1 MWAPGATEGVVVAGD
16 SSGSSGNGL
25 DKLTHPHQI
34 VLDSEGSVIIADYN
48 NNRIMRWKKDA
59 VEGEII
65 GEFDRPTGLSIDYN
79 DNVYVSEQFFH
90 RVIKFSI
97 DPSKNVYPGVNSE
110 FVAGNAGS
118 GSNED
123 QFNQP
128 AGIHV
133 DEVGNLY
140 ATDLYNN
147 RVKKYNLAPQ
157 ISIASGE
164 TSGELTISGI
174 PDIIDEDD
182 KTLIKGIANFNCQNM
197 EII

>member
-1 MWAPGATEGVVVAGD
+1 MLCGSPGATEVVVAGD
-16 SSGSSGNGL
+16 SSGSPGNGL

-79 DNVYVSEQFFH
+79 DNVYVSEQFYH

-97 DPSKNVYPGVNSE
+97 DSYTMTSKI
-110 FVAGNAGS
+110 VAGNAGS
-118 GSNED
+118 GSNEN

-140 ATDLYNN
+140 ATDLNNN

-157 ISIASGE
+157 ISIAQV
-164 TSGELTISGI
+164 
-174 PDIIDEDD
+174 
-182 KTLIKGIANFNCQNM
+182 KHQVN
-197 EII
+197 